1 MIKKHISF
9 ILSIILILSTITV
22 IPTVS
27 AKTTEDIA
35 DTGANVEL
43 AETGWT
49 IPSETT
55 FATRLAQLKKKY
67 YPSGYS
73 GAYYEDGYAMAW
85 QCYGF
90 ACQMLYDVFGIK
102 YYADGFVNKADYN
115 MGNIYAGDIVRI
127 RGNSH
132 SIFVTRV
139 TSTGYYI
146 CDGNWD
152 YNNGVRWDAFYT
164 KAEMAATF
172 TYKIH
177 VPGSYLT
184 GNAVAKAGLYAQ
196 TPALR
201 SAACTGSGIDVS
213 WNQVKDAYAYRVF
226 CKAGTE
232 TSWRAVGKTKATTFT
247 YNKDLVYGKKYTFTV
262 RAVDSYGEFISD
274 YNKTGISTDYR
285 VAPPEMKSVKATA
298 GKIRVT
304 WAASKG
310 VSLYRV
316 YYRTEDDKKWH
327 SGAVINGTAYNFTK
341 GTPYTTYRFTVVC
354 LNAKKQAISGSSA
367 SNLSARF
374 FTTGTQLDIPTNV
387 VPAPYSQQGA
397 IKVTWNAV
405 PNATRYHV
413 FVSRN
418 GSMTGWKKIG
428 STTKNYFIHK
438 GCANGGLYRYT
449 VRCVDNKGKYVS
461 GYKAGVSLQYFDYPT
476 KLKAVKQDDNGNIKL
491 TWNAIKN
498 APAYV
503 VFYRTENDKSWT
515 RIKSAIRTNS
525 YVFPDAQD
533 GEKYTFTVRVC
544 TTKFKYLSYF
554 LSAGVSLTYTLPV
567 PETEP
572 MTAEP
577 TVGGLDPTVEP
588 TDAPTDAPSEAP
600 TDAPP
605 AENPTNAPGQSPTS
619 EPETTAPTNSIE

>member
-9 ILSIILILSTITV
+9 ILSIILILSSFTI

-184 GNAVAKAGLYAQ
+184 GNAVAKAG
-196 TPALR
+196 
-201 SAACTGSGIDVS
+201 
-213 WNQVKDAYAYRVF
+213 
-226 CKAGTE
+226 
-232 TSWRAVGKTKATTFT
+232 
-247 YNKDLVYGKKYTFTV
+247 
-262 RAVDSYGEFISD
+262 
-274 YNKTGISTDYR
+274 
-285 VAPPEMKSVKATA
+285 
-298 GKIRVT
+298 
-304 WAASKG
+304 
-310 VSLYRV
+310 
-316 YYRTEDDKKWH
+316 
-327 SGAVINGTAYNFTK
+327 
-341 GTPYTTYRFTVVC
+341 
-354 LNAKKQAISGSSA
+354 
-367 SNLSARF
+367 
-374 FTTGTQLDIPTNV
+374 
-387 VPAPYSQQGA
+387 
-397 IKVTWNAV
+397 
-405 PNATRYHV
+405 
-413 FVSRN
+413 
-418 GSMTGWKKIG
+418 
-428 STTKNYFIHK
+428 
-438 GCANGGLYRYT
+438 
-449 VRCVDNKGKYVS
+449 
-461 GYKAGVSLQYFDYPT
+461 
-476 KLKAVKQDDNGNIKL
+476 
-491 TWNAIKN
+491 
-498 APAYV
+498 
-503 VFYRTENDKSWT
+503 
-515 RIKSAIRTNS
+515 
-525 YVFPDAQD
+525 
-533 GEKYTFTVRVC
+533 
-544 TTKFKYLSYF
+544 
-554 LSAGVSLTYTLPV
+554 
-567 PETEP
+567 
-572 MTAEP
+572 
-577 TVGGLDPTVEP
+577 
-588 TDAPTDAPSEAP
+588 
-600 TDAPP
+600 
-605 AENPTNAPGQSPTS
+605 
-619 EPETTAPTNSIE
+619 